1 MEVRTR
7 VFVLFLFLFMV
18 PGHLFGSEVPQPAES
33 PLAIAGHAHNDYEHK
48 YPLWEALSNGFISI
62 EADIHLVEDD
72 FLVAH
77 DIEDVTPGRTLSSL
91 YLDPLEELVRRNRG
105 SVYPD
110 GSSIILMVD
119 VKSSGEEVWPALR
132 SLLMEYRAMLTFF
145 REGRVRTGPV
155 TVIVS
160 GNRDWAS
167 MSRDDNCPALYDGR
181 IEDLDENPQTALIP
195 VISAGW
201 GDLFTWEGEGPVPE
215 SDIALMRELI
225 ARADSQGRKVR
236 FWATDVPDPSLQEYA
251 WDLLLDCGV
260 DLINTD
266 RLDQFR
272 RYVSDKSNEDP
283 DK

>member
-1 MEVRTR
+1 MEVRIR
-7 VFVLFLFLFMV
+7 VFVLFLFLLMV
-18 PGHLFGSEVPQPAES
+18 SGNLFATEAPRPAES
-33 PLAIAGHAHNDYEHK
+33 PLAIAGHAHNDYEHE
-48 YPLWEALSNGFISI
+48 YPLWDALSNGFISI

-91 YLDPLEELVRRNRG
+91 YLDPLEELVRRNSG

-119 VKSSGEEVWPALR
+119 MKSSGEELWPALR
-132 SLLMEYRAMLTFF
+132 SFLMEYREMLTFF
-145 REGRVRTGPV
+145 REGKVYAGPV

-160 GNRDWAS
+160 GNRDWES

-181 IEDLDENPQTALIP
+181 IEDMDENPKTALIP

-201 GDLFTWEGEGPVPE
+201 GDLFNWEGKGEVPE
-215 SDIALMRELI
+215 SDIALIRRLVAKAHM
-225 ARADSQGRKVR
+225 QGRKVR
-236 FWATDVPDPSLQEYA
+236 FWATDVPDPSVQEYA
-251 WDLLLDCGV
+251 WDLLLECGV

-266 RLDQFR
+266 RLEQFR
-272 RYVSDKSNEDP
+272 RYVSEKANENP